1 MRGLAHFK
9 MKLGIYGGSFD
20 PVHLG
25 HLLVAQAAVEE
36 LGLQKVFFV
45 PASRSPFKPEAQPA
59 PDDLRL
65 RLLRLALA
73 GMNHCEIDEQE
84 IVRGG
89 ASYTIETVR
98 HFARTHPGAELFF
111 LIGADNAAQLGLWRE
126 AAELAQLAVFVAVPR
141 PGGVVAVFP
150 TPFRG
155 RTLKGFPFGISSSEI
170 RTRVKAGLAIDH
182 LVPAEVAEAIRAAQM
197 YL

>member
-1 MRGLAHFK
+1 

-45 PASRSPFKPEAQPA
+45 PASRSPFKPETQPA

-73 GMNHCEIDEQE
+73 GMNHCEIDGQE
-84 IVRGG
+84 IARGG
-89 ASYTIETVR
+89 SSYTIETLR
-98 HFARTHPGAELFF
+98 HFARIHPGAELFF
-111 LIGADNAAQLGLWRE
+111 LIGADNASQLGAWRE
-126 AAELAQLAVFVAVPR
+126 AAELAQMAVFVAVPR
-141 PGGVVAVFP
+141 PGEGEAVFP

-155 RTLKGFPFGISSSEI
+155 RSLKGFPFGVSSSEI
-170 RTRVKAGLAIDH
+170 RARIKSGQAIDH
-182 LVPAEVAEAIRAAQM
+182 LVPAAVGEAIRTAKM